1 MNIAIVSG
9 GTGGHIYPGIAIAQ
23 EIKRRDPKASILF
36 LGSEVGLERKLI
48 PREGFDIRF
57 IKARPLLR
65 RLSIKAFL
73 APFISAT
80 GFFQS
85 LSLLKDFSPKV
96 LVSTG
101 GYVSFPVVLAAK
113 VLRIPIILQEQN
125 VLPGSTNRLCSWFA
139 KKIFLSFAETKD
151 YLKGEVVGN
160 PVRKAIISA
169 DRDSARKKYNLTG
182 KVVLVIGGSQGARHI
197 NEVVAAS
204 LDNLPP
210 GISILHIVGE
220 RDYDWVKRY
229 LQEKTITNYHPISYL
244 HDIAEALAAADL
256 VVSRAGA
263 TAIAEFLVKGIPMIL
278 IPYPYA
284 SNDHQRLNAEA
295 IASKGGA
302 VVIDNKDFTPDKFIS
317 ILNNTTLNYDK
328 IRNAVASQAC
338 PDAAERIVNYIY
350 A

>member
-23 EIKRRDPKASILF
+23 EIKRRDPKANILF
-36 LGSEVGLERKLI
+36 FGSEVGLERKLI

-57 IKARPLLR
+57 IKARPLSR
-65 RLSIKAFL
+65 RLSFRAFL
-73 APFISAT
+73 APFISAQ
-80 GFFQS
+80 GFVQS
-85 LSLLKDFSPKV
+85 LGLLKEFSPKF
-96 LVSTG
+96 LLATG

-125 VLPGSTNRLCSWFA
+125 VLPGSTNRLCSKFA
-139 KKIFLSFAETKD
+139 QKIFISFPETAA

-160 PVRKAIISA
+160 PVRPGIIKK
-169 DRDSARKKYNLTG
+169 DRQAARQKFNLTG
-182 KVVLVIGGSQGARHI
+182 KVVLVMGGSQGARHI
-197 NEVVAAS
+197 NEVVVSS
-204 LDNLPP
+204 LENIPP
-210 GISILHIVGE
+210 EISVLHIIGE
-220 RDYDWVKRY
+220 RDYPWVKRII
-229 LQEKTITNYHPISYL
+229 QEKTITNYHPLPYL

-263 TAIAEFLVKGIPMIL
+263 TALAEFLVKGLPMIL

-295 IASKGGA
+295 IANNGGA

-328 IRNAVASQAC
+328 MNKAVCRLAR
-338 PDAAERIVNYIY
+338 PDAAERIVSYIY